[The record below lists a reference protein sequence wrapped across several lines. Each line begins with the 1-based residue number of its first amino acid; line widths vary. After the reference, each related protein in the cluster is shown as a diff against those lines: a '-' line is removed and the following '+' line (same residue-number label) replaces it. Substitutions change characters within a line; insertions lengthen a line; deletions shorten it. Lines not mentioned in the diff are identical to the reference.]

1 MPHTMKR
8 SPLVI
13 VLHSPLHHTLDIF
26 LSLGFTKF
34 PEFWSTYYLITCT
47 FIVYILI
54 LIMLC
59 YWHYSIC
66 HILFNREALL
76 RDNTIVTRYRR
87 QVAQLLIALI
97 ITFFILILPYKI
109 WAIIH
114 QNITYEQFLEIGFH
128 RHSLLSTITRALLYL
143 NSAVNPFFSRRKSIK
158 SFSICLFL
166 LFIDQSIALFN
177 SLDEIPSEF
186 SSTLWS
192 MSNIIENSTNISC
205 ILWQR
210 ISQTT
215 YYIKC
220 PKR

>member
-1 MPHTMKR
+1 MPHTMKQL
-8 SPLVI
+8 PLVI
-13 VLHSPLHHTLDIF
+13 VLHSLRHTLDIF
-26 LSLGFTKF
+26 FSLGFTKF
-34 PEFWSTYYLITCT
+34 PEFWSTYYLITFT
-47 FIVYILI
+47 FLVYILI

-114 QNITYEQFLEIGFH
+114 QHITYEQFLEIGFH

-143 NSAVNPFFSRRKSIK
+143 NSAVNPFSQRKSINQK
-158 SFSICLFL
+158 L
-166 LFIDQSIALFN
+166 LYLLISSFIDQSIALLN
-177 SLDEIPSEF
+177 SLDKIPSEF

-210 ISQTT
+210 TSQTT
-215 YYIKC
+215 NFIKC
-220 PKR
+220 SKR

>member
-13 VLHSPLHHTLDIF
+13 VPHSSLHHTLDIF

-143 NSAVNPFFSRRKSIK
+143 NSAVNPFLSEEINQELFYLLVSSFYRSIHCSIQFSRRNSVRVFFDSVVDVKHHRKFNEHQLHSLAKDIPND
-158 SFSICLFL
+158 L
-166 LFIDQSIALFN
+166 LH
-177 SLDEIPSEF
+177 
-186 SSTLWS
+186 
-192 MSNIIENSTNISC
+192 
-205 ILWQR
+205 
-210 ISQTT
+210 
-215 YYIKC
+215 
-220 PKR
+220 